1 MLNWFHA
8 YLSCLYDF
16 NLNSL
21 LSVLELV
28 QQILTQEL
36 IRRVKKQES
45 DQEQVEHQPSY
56 YTNFG

>member
-8 YLSCLYDF
+8 YLSCLYGF